1 MEVNMN
7 RREFLKKAGLMTA
20 GMAAAGALGVTGG
33 LAEDSPVYTPGVYT
47 ASAEG
52 HGGGMVKVT
61 VTFDE
66 KSITDIVIDASE
78 QTEAIGVPAAKAL
91 EKQIMAAQSSAIDG
105 VTGATSTSRA
115 VKNAVADCIK
125 QASNG
130 RIIEG
135 GDIAAAAEEEIKI
148 GAADWLGEAPVI
160 DETEIAETI
169 ETQILV
175 VGAGNAGLIAAAK
188 ASSVGGQVLV
198 IDKGVS
204 STTER
209 HWIGALGTAEA
220 IACNAK
226 ADKNLTV
233 AELCKYASHRCDE
246 RLIRLWADRS
256 GEAVDWLYSLVKE
269 SHPDVELHMEW
280 DIGNGGHDTFYVPAT
295 MHNFQDN
302 IPEHA
307 YSSGTAEYGFDSM
320 ISAIRKNGGEIR
332 YETALVKLEQNGA
345 GRVTGIIAT
354 NAEGRYIR
362 INAAKGVLLA
372 CGGYA
377 ANKAMLAAI
386 NPDAYISTI
395 NNSYCT
401 LDTGD
406 GIKAGMWIGADKDP
420 DGTAMLFD
428 RGGMRPDQDVMS
440 ANWDETGYFHMG
452 SQPWLKVNMRGER
465 FSNESQPYD
474 FILHAGFMQP
484 GHMYSTIYD
493 SEWMRHVTQFHQ
505 IGCARIA
512 PSESGGKLQ
521 IFSPELE
528 ARILGMLEA
537 RGIVQRAD
545 TLEEL
550 AVKLH
555 LPVDTFVSTVNR
567 YNELCEK
574 GVDEDFGKEAYRMI
588 PLKTA
593 PFFGCRQ
600 GASLLCTLDGLR
612 INEKMQVLNQ
622 EGEPIEGLY
631 AAGDCSGSFFA
642 HNYPEYVVG
651 VAVGRSLTEGYVVG
665 EALGRM

>member
-1 MEVNMN
+1 MTVNGTAVDGEIFRYYYDLACTDGSLTSRDARVQAATESCIRYVAVN
-7 RREFLKKAGLMTA
+7 STFRAWGLSLTGAERALCAERANALWRAFSAHYGRIGVSKETFLK
-20 GMAAAGALGVTGG
+20 
-33 LAEDSPVYTPGVYT
+33 
-47 ASAEG
+47 
-52 HGGGMVKVT
+52 
-61 VTFDE
+61 
-66 KSITDIVIDASE
+66 
-78 QTEAIGVPAAKAL
+78 
-91 EKQIMAAQSSAIDG
+91 
-105 VTGATSTSRA
+105 
-115 VKNAVADCIK
+115 
-125 QASNG
+125 
-130 RIIEG
+130 
-135 GDIAAAAEEEIKI
+135 
-148 GAADWLGEAPVI
+148 
-160 DETEIAETI
+160 
-169 ETQILV
+169 
-175 VGAGNAGLIAAAK
+175 
-188 ASSVGGQVLV
+188 
-198 IDKGVS
+198 
-204 STTER
+204 
-209 HWIGALGTAEA
+209 
-220 IACNAK
+220 
-226 ADKNLTV
+226 
-233 AELCKYASHRCDE
+233 
-246 RLIRLWADRS
+246 IRL
-256 GEAVDWLYSLVKE
+256 
-269 SHPDVELHMEW
+269 
-280 DIGNGGHDTFYVPAT
+280 
-295 MHNFQDN
+295 
-302 IPEHA
+302 
-307 YSSGTAEYGFDSM
+307 SGTYLENM
-320 ISAIRKNGGEIR
+320 R
-332 YETALVKLEQNGA
+332 YA
-345 GRVTGIIAT
+345 
-354 NAEGRYIR
+354 
-362 INAAKGVLLA
+362 
-372 CGGYA
+372 
-377 ANKAMLAAI
+377 
-386 NPDAYISTI
+386 
-395 NNSYCT
+395 
-401 LDTGD
+401 
-406 GIKAGMWIGADKDP
+406 
-420 DGTAMLFD
+420 LFD

-612 INEKMQVLNQ
+612 INEKMQVLDQ

>member
-1 MEVNMN
+1 MN
-7 RREFLKKAGLMTA
+7 RREFLRKAGRLTA
-20 GMAAAGALGVTGG
+20 GMMAAGAVGIPTALG
-33 LAEDSPVYTPGVYT
+33 EDSPVYTPGVYT

-52 HGGGMVKVT
+52 HGGGLVRVR

-66 KSITDIVIDASE
+66 KSITGIEVDASD
-78 QTEAIGVPAAKAL
+78 QTEAVGGPAAKIL
-91 EKQIMAAQSSAIDG
+91 EQQIMAAQSSAIDG
-105 VTGATSTSRA
+105 VTGATLTSRA
-115 VKNAVADCIK
+115 VKNAVADCIR
-125 QASNG
+125 QASGG
-130 RIIEG
+130 RIVEG
-135 GDIAAAAEEEIKI
+135 GDVAVTDEEAIEL
-148 GAADWLGEAPVI
+148 GAADWLGEAPSI
-160 DETEIAETI
+160 DEAEIAETI
-169 ETQILV
+169 DTQILI

-188 ASSVGGQVLV
+188 ASSAGEQVLV

-220 IACNAK
+220 IACGAK

-233 AELCKYASHRCDE
+233 AELCRYASHRCDE

-256 GEAVDWLYSLVKE
+256 GEVVDWLYSLVQQH
-269 SHPDVELHMEW
+269 HPDVELHMEW
-280 DIGNGGHDTFYVPAT
+280 DIGKGGHDTFYVPAT
-295 MHNFQDN
+295 MHNFQDQL
-302 IPEHA
+302 PEHD

-320 ISAIRKNGGEIR
+320 IKTIQANGGEIR
-332 YETALVKLEQNGA
+332 YQTALVKLEQNAA

-386 NPDAYISTI
+386 NPDAYISTV

-406 GIKAGMWIGADKDP
+406 GIKAAMWIGADKDP

-428 RGGMRPDQDVMS
+428 RGGIRPDQTVMS
-440 ANWDETGYFHMG
+440 ANWDETGYFHLG

-465 FSNESQPYD
+465 FANESQPYD
-474 FILHAGFMQP
+474 FILHAAFMQP
-484 GHMYSTIYD
+484 GHVYSTIYD
-493 SEWMRHVTQFHQ
+493 SDWMRHVAQFHQ

-512 PSESGGKLQ
+512 PSDSGGKLQ

-537 RGIVQRAD
+537 RGFVQRAD

-550 AVKLH
+550 AAKLQ
-555 LPVDTFVSTVNR
+555 LPVEPFVATVKR

-612 INEKMQVLNQ
+612 INEKMQVLDK
-622 EGEPIEGLY
+622 EGEPIDGLY

-651 VAVGRSLTEGYVVG
+651 VAVGRSLTEGYVAG
-665 EALGRM
+665 EALASM